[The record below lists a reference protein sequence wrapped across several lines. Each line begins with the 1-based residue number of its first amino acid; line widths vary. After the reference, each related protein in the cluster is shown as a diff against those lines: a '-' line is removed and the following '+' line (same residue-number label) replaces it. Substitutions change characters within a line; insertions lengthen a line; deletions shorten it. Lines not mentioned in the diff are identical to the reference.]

1 VCVCVCVCL
10 CVCVCV
16 CVSLCVRACVC
27 VCVCVWVGVC
37 VCVSGSCLTRAY
49 RATRYHFHTPVQHC
63 PQSHRPHHRSRG
75 SHSSL
80 RTSPLAHPKTHS
92 PHMMHDVALTASI
105 NSFAE
110 WCNEMQAAGLVTSG
124 NGIRA
129 SETNLKKMFHYL
141 DLDKNGSLDVE
152 EFVEFG
158 LCVWMYSL
166 SVSLLSSLSSLLFTL
181 DVEEFVEFGLC
192 VWMYSLSVSLLS
204 SLSSLLFTLDVEVRI
219 ELGMCV
225 WMYSLSVSL
234 LASLLCN
241 SHLSRSRIDITKG

>member
-1 VCVCVCVCL
+1 VCVCVCVCVVHASHERVVPHATIFTLL
-10 CVCVCV
+10 C
-16 CVSLCVRACVC
+16 STALN
-27 VCVCVWVGVC
+27 
-37 VCVSGSCLTRAY
+37 
-49 RATRYHFHTPVQHC
+49 HTARIIFC
-63 PQSHRPHHRSRG
+63 SRG

-92 PHMMHDVALTASI
+92 PPMMHDVALTASI
-105 NSFAE
+105 DSFAE

-166 SVSLLSSLSSLLFTL
+166 SVSLLSSL
-181 DVEEFVEFGLC
+181 
-192 VWMYSLSVSLLS
+192 LS
-204 SLSSLLFTLDVEVRI
+204 
-219 ELGMCV
+219 
-225 WMYSLSVSL
+225 Y
-234 LASLLCN
+234 
-241 SHLSRSRIDITKG
+241 SHLSRPRTDIIKG